1 MTAAHDLLRTLVR
14 GALAAEE
21 GQPVGPGDLGGVDV
35 AGLLAVVR
43 RHRVAELLRTG
54 AEPLA
59 LPAELVAGLDAWR
72 ALARPRL
79 LLQAMETVRACA
91 LLEGHGIDVLAFKG
105 QALAVLTT
113 GDAGARGPGDV
124 DLLVAPER
132 VPDAHRALLAG
143 GWELREDG
151 RVEPDTWAWRHVS
164 RWGNAL
170 TYAGRGADIDL
181 HWRLDP
187 SPGAL
192 PPFAVLHGRRA
203 EVPLGGALLPTLSP
217 YDALRHSASHR
228 EGWVWLRTLVDLRR
242 LARDPAVL
250 EGELRPVALASLA
263 IARATVGLPEDVP
276 GPVHDRLDRVP
287 QAVVERARGYHVA
300 AVPASF
306 GGGAGSALTFRHG
319 LASRSTSAD
328 LRHAA
333 MSLVLP
339 AHAALPV
346 RSRSAWTGVPWAL
359 ALRLRTLVR
368 SRVRRGGPCAGRP
381 GRAA

>member
-1 MTAAHDLLRTLVR
+1 MTTAHDLLRTLVR
-14 GALAAEE
+14 DALAAEE
-21 GQPVGPGDLGGVDV
+21 GQPVEPVDLGAVDV
-35 AGLLAVVR
+35 ADLLAVVR
-43 RHRVAELLRTG
+43 RHRVAELLRAR

-59 LPAELVAGLDAWR
+59 LPAELVEGLDAWR

-113 GDAGARGPGDV
+113 GDASARGPGDV

-132 VPDAHRALLAG
+132 VLDAHRALLAG
-143 GWELREDG
+143 GWALREDG

-170 TYAGRGADIDL
+170 TYAGQGADVDL

-187 SPGAL
+187 SPGAHPAL
-192 PPFAVLHGRRA
+192 AVLHARRA
-203 EVPLGGALLPTLSP
+203 EVPLGGARLPTLST
-217 YDALRHSASHR
+217 YDALRHSAAHR
-228 EGWVWLRTLVDLRR
+228 EGWVWLRTLVDVRR
-242 LARDPAVL
+242 LAREPGVL

-276 GPVHDRLDRVP
+276 GLVNDRLDRVP
-287 QAVVERARGYHVA
+287 RAVVERALGYHRA

-306 GGGAGSALTFRHG
+306 GGGAGSALTFRHR

-333 MSLVLP
+333 VSLVLP

-346 RSRSAWTGVPWAL
+346 RARSAWTGVPWAL

-368 SRVRRGGPCAGRP
+368 SRVRRGAPCAEQP